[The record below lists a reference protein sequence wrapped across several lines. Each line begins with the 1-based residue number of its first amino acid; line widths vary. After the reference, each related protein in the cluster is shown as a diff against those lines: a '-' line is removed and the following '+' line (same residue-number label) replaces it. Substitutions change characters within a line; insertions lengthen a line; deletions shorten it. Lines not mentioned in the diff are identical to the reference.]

1 MMNLKNKKIGVLCGG
16 VSSEREISLQS
27 GKAIF
32 NALKKLGLKAVLID
46 VNKNVAQKITKEKI
60 DIAYITLHGKMGE
73 DGTIQGMLE
82 IMGIP
87 YTGCGVFASS
97 ASMDKIISKK
107 LFEYAKIP
115 TAKWFIVEKFKPLPE
130 KINYPVVVKPATQ
143 GSAIGISIVKNEK
156 EFEKAIKLAFT
167 FDEQIL
173 VEQYIKG
180 TEITAGVLNGEN
192 LPVVEIVPKG
202 KFYDFKS
209 KYTVGQSTHIIPA
222 RLSKK
227 VISKIEKIAKT
238 VYREFKCKGMCRVDM
253 IVDKKEN
260 IYALEVNTLPGMTQ
274 TSLFP
279 DAAKAKGLSFEDLV
293 LEILKTV

>member
-1 MMNLKNKKIGVLCGG
+1 MTDLKNKKIGVLCGG
-16 VSSEREISLQS
+16 TSSEREISLQS
-27 GKAIF
+27 GKAVF
-32 NALKKLGLKAVLID
+32 NALKKLGFKTVLID
-46 VNKNVAQKITKEKI
+46 ADKTVAQKIVKEKI
-60 DIAYITLHGKMGE
+60 DIAYITLHGKPGE

-82 IMGIP
+82 IMQIP
-87 YTGCGVFASS
+87 YTGCGVFSSS
-97 ASMDKIISKK
+97 ASIDKIISKK
-107 LFEYAKIP
+107 IFDYAKIP
-115 TAKWFIVEKFKPLPE
+115 TAKWFIVEKFKPVPE
-130 KINYPVVVKPATQ
+130 KIKFPVVVKPASQ
-143 GSAIGISIVKNEK
+143 GSAIGISIVKNQK
-156 EFEKAIKLAFT
+156 EFEKAIKLAFK

-227 VISKIEKIAKT
+227 AIAKVEKIARQ
-238 VYREFKCKGMCRVDM
+238 VYKEFKCKGMCRVDM
-253 IVDKKEN
+253 IVDNKEN
-260 IYALEVNTLPGMTQ
+260 IYVLEVNTLPGMTQ

-279 DAAKAKGLSFEDLV
+279 DAAKAKGMTFEDLV